1 MSFQKE
7 SFQHFYSFK
16 EEVDAFKTLL
26 CTLEMKEDEINRR
39 KEFLSK
45 ISLKLSDFPS
55 DFEIASIFEN
65 NIKKI
70 GKMKGFGS
78 LI

>member
-1 MSFQKE
+1 MSFQNE
-7 SFQHFYSFK
+7 SFQHFDSFK

-26 CTLEMKEDEINRR
+26 CTSEMKEDEIKRR

-65 NIKKI
+65 NIKKR
-70 GKMKGFGS
+70 GKMKGCG
-78 LI
+78 LLV